1 MDKKWFAIY
10 VLSRNE
16 KKVASLLDDQNIE
29 NYLPLQKTMK
39 QWSDRKKMVEEPL
52 FKSYVFA
59 HIAED
64 EKPKVRETKG
74 VLNFVYWLGQP
85 AVIRDQEIEI
95 IKHFL
100 ENYENIEV
108 NEFIPVLNSSV
119 KIQSGPMMNQIG
131 KVIKVGKNKVKI
143 IIESLG
149 CSLVADVPINKVLP
163 LPVKK

>member
-1 MDKKWFAIY
+1 MKKWFAIY

-16 KKVASLLDDQNIE
+16 KKVASLLTEQNIE

-39 QWSDRKKMVEEPL
+39 QWSDRKKMVEQPL
-52 FKSYVFA
+52 FTSYVFA
-59 HIAED
+59 HITED

-100 ENYENIEV
+100 GNYENIEV
-108 NEFIPVLNSSV
+108 QAFTPEINSSV

-131 KVIKVGKNKVKI
+131 KVIKIGKNKVKI
-143 IIESLG
+143 SIESLG

>member
-1 MDKKWFAIY
+1 
-10 VLSRNE
+10 
-16 KKVASLLDDQNIE
+16 
-29 NYLPLQKTMK
+29 MK

-108 NEFIPVLNSSV
+108 HEFIPVLNSSV

>member
-1 MDKKWFAIY
+1 MKKNWTYGF
-10 VLSRNE
+10 N
-16 KKVASLLDDQNIE
+16 Q
-29 NYLPLQKTMK
+29 
-39 QWSDRKKMVEEPL
+39 
-52 FKSYVFA
+52 
-59 HIAED
+59 
-64 EKPKVRETKG
+64 
-74 VLNFVYWLGQP
+74 
-85 AVIRDQEIEI
+85 I

-108 NEFIPVLNSSV
+108 HEFIPVLNSSV

-149 CSLVADVPINKVLP
+149 CSLGADVPINKVLP

>member
-1 MDKKWFAIY
+1 MNKNWYAVY
-10 VLSRNE
+10 VNSRHE
-16 KKVASLLDDQNIE
+16 KKVSGLFDLQNIE
-29 NYLPLQKTMK
+29 NYLPLHKTMK

-52 FKSYVFA
+52 FRSYIFA
-59 HIAED
+59 HINED
-64 EKPKVRETKG
+64 EKTKVRETKG

-100 ENYENIEV
+100 GNYENIEV
-108 NEFIPVLNSSV
+108 QEFTPEINSSV

-131 KVIKVGKNKVKI
+131 KIIKIGKNKVKI

>member
-1 MDKKWFAIY
+1 
-10 VLSRNE
+10 
-16 KKVASLLDDQNIE
+16 
-29 NYLPLQKTMK
+29 MK
-39 QWSDRKKMVEEPL
+39 QWSDRKKMVDEPL
-52 FKSYVFA
+52 FRSYVFA
-59 HIAED
+59 HIVED

-100 ENYENIEV
+100 GNYENIEV
-108 NEFIPVLNSSV
+108 QEFTPEINSSV
-119 KIQSGPMMNQIG
+119 KIQSGPMTNQIG
-131 KVIKVGKNKVKI
+131 KIIKIGKNKVKI